1 LADNGDGDDDVG
13 LDSAAAPPGSRR
25 RHEIVLD
32 AGSGSRLLRVLE
44 IAYDTAYVDTT
55 QVPFVERSASN
66 KYTWALDMRSSLTR
80 ADILR
85 PVADAIVAD
94 VLNPRGIDQIVGYGF
109 GAFPLLGAVAA
120 VRGGVSFGML
130 RFAAK
135 PDGFCKLIEGSLDA
149 ASPVLVVDDLVN
161 SGKSLK
167 KTVGTMRS
175 LGYQIAAATCVF
187 QFDWGEARRNAGQ
200 MGIEVLPLA
209 MLRNRP
215 R

>member
-1 LADNGDGDDDVG
+1 M
-13 LDSAAAPPGSRR
+13 
-25 RHEIVLD
+25 
-32 AGSGSRLLRVLE
+32 RVLE

-55 QVPFVERSASN
+55 QVPFLERNAAK

-80 ADILR
+80 GDILR
-85 PVADAIVAD
+85 PVAEAIVAN

-120 VRGGVSFGML
+120 IRSGIRFGML
-130 RFAAK
+130 RPAAK
-135 PDGFCKLIEGSLDA
+135 PDGFCKLIEGSLDT

-167 KTVGTMRS
+167 ETVDTMRS

-187 QFDWGEARRNAGQ
+187 QFDWGKARQNEEQ
-200 MGIEVLPLA
+200 MGIEILPLA
-209 MLRNRP
+209 TLCNRP